1 MNGGQILASGVA
13 AQFVSLLIGCL
24 CLNCQIIGLEM
35 SLDEYV
41 EDQKAYLDG
50 FKAYWEEIIL
60 RKPFRREGR
69 EMSLDEY
76 VEEQKAYLDGFKAYW
91 ESCVR
96 EDEGLSLLEME
107 LGDWLEHFLA
117 WEGGQPTTISRAS
130 A

>member
-50 FKAYWEEIIL
+50 FKAYWE
-60 RKPFRREGR
+60 
-69 EMSLDEY
+69 
-76 VEEQKAYLDGFKAYW
+76 
-91 ESCVR
+91 SCVR